1 MEGVWL
7 AASALIGMELAVYDW
22 LLENNFVNIEGLFVS
37 LYANIAIT
45 LVFGYIMLS
54 RYVVAVST
62 VENAKDYLAQRLDE
76 REAELAQSYEKL
88 RVVE

>member
-76 REAELAQSYEKL
+76 RQAELAQSYEKL

>member
-22 LLENNFVNIEGLFVS
+22 LLENNFVNIEWLFVS